1 MRKYVLYIDYK
12 REALVHYL
20 DLEACDI
27 ADAMAKADAICRDSK
42 NPVYLAR
49 IMVGVRGSLERVGR
63 GLTRKAFK
71 AFICNRGNGWH
82 PNSSDYSEGEHIVYK
97 YTSRHGVWFSMV

>member
-1 MRKYVLYIDYK
+1 MKKYVLYIDYK
-12 REALVHYL
+12 GETLVQYL
-20 DLEACDI
+20 DLEACNI
-27 ADAMAKADAICRDSK
+27 ADAMTKADAICRDSK

-49 IMVGVRGSLERVGR
+49 VMVEVKGSLERVER

-82 PNSSDYSEGEHIVYK
+82 PNSFDYSEGEHVVYK
-97 YTSRHGVWFSMV
+97 YTSRYGTWFSMN